1 MLSFG
6 KYKGRKVKDLIDDKT
21 YYQWF
26 IKQDFIKTKYKKD
39 YDMVKN
45 YKEPFLNILDKHLDW
60 DCILMVSD
68 YLNLNN
74 EGVMNR
80 AFIGYAP
87 SDSKQSKIIG
97 GYDEH
102 HKYWNGFKH
111 RRNIYNLLK
120 VKYGRHTKLNE
131 VNFKEWDL
139 FHQYNNESLLIKN
152 ILLKKKSK
160 IHCSPAEYRRCGWRT
175 RDIIVY
181 NAEAIYEAKLKIEK
195 PYYEELMRFCDN
207 KIIPFGKYQ
216 KQSITWKKWY
226 QALNHHVH
234 HNSGNLWVCDFDC
247 VRWKLNKYLQWVQE
261 KEILK
266 SYPLFKFYL
275 DVLDTKRQNERMSKR
290 FYD

>member
-6 KYKGRKVKDLIDDKT
+6 KYKGRKVKDLIADKS

-80 AFIGYAP
+80 AFNGYAP

-102 HKYWNGFKH
+102 HKYWFGFKH

-139 FHQYNNESLLIKN
+139 FHHYNNEALLIGN
-152 ILLKKKSK
+152 ILLNRKNKKDGLW
-160 IHCSPAEYRRCGWRT
+160 H
-175 RDIIVY
+175 RDCIIS
-181 NAEAIYEAKLKIEK
+181 NAELIYGLKLKIER
-195 PYYEELMRFCDN
+195 PYYEELRRFCDN

-216 KQSITWKKWY
+216 KQSITWKKWD
-226 QALNHHVH
+226 QALNYHVH

-247 VRWKLNKYLQWVQE
+247 VRWKLNKYLQWVKE
-261 KEILK
+261 KNILK

-275 DVLDTKRQNERMSKR
+275 DVLDIKRHNERMNRS